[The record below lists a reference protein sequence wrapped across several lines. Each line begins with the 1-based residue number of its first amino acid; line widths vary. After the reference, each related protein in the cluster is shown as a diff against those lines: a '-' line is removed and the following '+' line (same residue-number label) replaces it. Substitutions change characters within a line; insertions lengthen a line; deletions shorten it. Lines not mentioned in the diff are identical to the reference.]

1 MPQYTPEGYEKDR
14 AVLGLL
20 GDLAREKNATMA
32 QISLAWMLCKKPWI
46 IPIPGSRKPERLRE
60 NLGAVEVELTAEEIA
75 RIDAA
80 LDGMDLAV
88 FGGHARAWGPA
99 RVQGAVTS
107 GRQNAVFWAAPTC
120 AWARRIRGR
129 HPCARRLDIFLTWS
143 RLQGLRCPRQLT
155 VE

>member
-1 MPQYTPEGYEKDR
+1 MPQYTPKGYEKDR

-60 NLGAVEVELTAEEIA
+60 NLEAAQVSLTAEEVA

-80 LDGMDLAV
+80 PDGMDLAV
-88 FGGHARAWGPA
+88 FGGHARA
-99 RVQGAVTS
+99 
-107 GRQNAVFWAAPTC
+107 
-120 AWARRIRGR
+120 
-129 HPCARRLDIFLTWS
+129 
-143 RLQGLRCPRQLT
+143 
-155 VE
+155 

>member
-14 AVLGLL
+14 AVLGFL

-60 NLGAVEVELTAEEIA
+60 NLEAAQVTLTAEEVA

-88 FGGHARAWGPA
+88 FGGHARA
-99 RVQGAVTS
+99 
-107 GRQNAVFWAAPTC
+107 
-120 AWARRIRGR
+120 
-129 HPCARRLDIFLTWS
+129 
-143 RLQGLRCPRQLT
+143 
-155 VE
+155 